1 MNSTSQI
8 DAACMPFG
16 ELYRPTLH
24 VKYIYGRFGNR
35 MLKKFSSRRR
45 YRTHMAQVLA
55 LLAGSALTLSG
66 AHAQSRGAGDP
77 LQRLPQVEPPPTPQ
91 FTINVDKAPKTGMET
106 LLAST
111 LTPKTIKIEGVKSIP
126 FEDVAKR
133 FSGFVGKQITVSMLL
148 DAASDITKLY
158 QAQGYALSFAF
169 IPAQDFADGVV
180 RVVAVEGY
188 VSSIAIDG
196 NAGNAEGKIRAFAQH
211 IADERP
217 LRRLTFERYIALLG
231 QLPGIKIAANV
242 APPQNTDGATEL
254 KLSVT
259 RRKISASTGFGFN
272 QPGIQGLF
280 NVSENGLLSLGEQLS
295 ISALAPRGRDSQSY
309 YAASYSQPI
318 GSDGLTIKADAS
330 RYRGEPQETAGLPNT
345 VKRSVAQDKVGL
357 TVSYPVILSNTQSLN
372 VSGSAYG
379 IRNEDRYTNQDTGA
393 TIGLRSQAR
402 VLQTEVSWAQA
413 SDQQTRRASFVVAKG
428 INALGAS
435 KEGFTNIPGQTVVN
449 SIDLNFV
456 RVGSTVSQTNQ
467 LPFGFGTA
475 LTATGQYSAQSLPTS
490 EQITFGAQRYAL
502 AYEPGEAA
510 GDSGWAAAVELNRA
524 FAVNTTYL
532 KALVPYIS
540 YSIARTYLSKSTAAP
555 VRLAS
560 LALGLRISDSRY
572 YSLDISIAKAVGDAP
587 IESSSRNPRINATFS
602 YQLD

>member
-1 MNSTSQI
+1 MKSTRLITTTST
-8 DAACMPFG
+8 PFG
-16 ELYRPTLH
+16 NLFHPALQVANLH
-24 VKYIYGRFGNR
+24 SRFGNR
-35 MLKKFSSRRR
+35 TQIKLGDMGR
-45 YRTHMAQVLA
+45 YRTQLARVLA
-55 LLAGSALTLSG
+55 VVAGSALTLST

-77 LQRLPQVEPPPTPQ
+77 LQRLPQVEPPAAPKVS
-91 FTINVDKAPKTGMET
+91 INVAPARTTGMET
-106 LLAST
+106 LLAAT

-126 FEDVAKR
+126 FDDVAKR

-158 QAQGYALSFAF
+158 QERGYALSFAF

-188 VSSIAIDG
+188 VSSVTIDG

-211 IADERP
+211 IVDERP
-217 LRRLTFERYIALLG
+217 LRRATFERYIALLG
-231 QLPGIKIAANV
+231 QLPGIKVAANV

-254 KLSVT
+254 KLAVT
-259 RRKISASTGFGFN
+259 RRKIGASTGLGFN

-280 NVSENGLLSLGEQLS
+280 NVTENGLLSLGEQLS
-295 ISALAPRGRDSQSY
+295 VSALEPRGRDNQSY

-318 GSDGLTIKADAS
+318 GSDGLTLKADVS
-330 RYRGEPQETAGLPNT
+330 RYRGDPEQTGGLPST
-345 VKRSVAQDKVGL
+345 VKRSVEQDKVGL
-357 TVSYPVILSNTQSLN
+357 TVSYPVILSNTQSLT

-379 IRNEDRYTNQDTGA
+379 VRDEDRYTNQDTGA
-393 TIGLRSQAR
+393 TLGLRSQAR
-402 VLQTEVSWAQA
+402 VLQTQVDWAQA
-413 SDQQTRRASFVVAKG
+413 SNQQTRHATVVIAKG
-428 INALGAS
+428 VNVLGAS
-435 KEGFTNIPGQTVVN
+435 KDGFTNIPDESVTN
-449 SIDLNFV
+449 PIDLNFT
-456 RVGSTVSQTNQ
+456 RVGGTVSQTNQ
-467 LPFGFGTA
+467 LPLGLATSVS
-475 LTATGQYSAQSLPTS
+475 ATGQYSAQSLPTS

-524 FAVNTTYL
+524 FSVNTTYL

-540 YSIARTYLSKSTAAP
+540 YAIARTYLSKSSAAP

-560 LALGLRISDSRY
+560 LSVGLRISDSRF
-572 YSLDISIAKAVGDAP
+572 YSLDLSVGKAVGDAP